1 MCSLP
6 LTARPLTARCRR
18 LSLSRVSCSAH
29 QIRCAGSAASLNRPL
44 NTFPPH
50 HLQEV
55 VTQSGQLQYASE
67 QLLREHGFPEPTAA
81 GGRSF
86 PDGRKQFVVPIEEME
101 TAFWA
106 CPAGLSMKVS
116 N

>member
-1 MCSLP
+1 M
-6 LTARPLTARCRR
+6 
-18 LSLSRVSCSAH
+18 
-29 QIRCAGSAASLNRPL
+29 
-44 NTFPPH
+44 
-50 HLQEV
+50 

-67 QLLREHGFPEPTAA
+67 QLLRERGFPEPTAA

-86 PDGRKQFVVPIEEME
+86 PEGRKQFVVPIEEME